1 MLKDADCQSN
11 PLLRTPRTD
20 FVSVNHIICGEKIKE
35 DDGKAQ
41 GFIVWSLPMTAW
53 LQESYWMKIQT
64 GLPKKEYTASITSE
78 NKYSWD
84 ASV

>member
-1 MLKDADCQSN
+1 MTMMLKDADCQSN

-41 GFIVWSLPMTAW
+41 GFIV
-53 LQESYWMKIQT
+53 
-64 GLPKKEYTASITSE
+64 
-78 NKYSWD
+78 
-84 ASV
+84 